1 MSSALASAEA
11 APTNPMKPPR
21 HRPGPKIPQSV
32 PARWHRASPEVRTPR

>member
-11 APTNPMKPPR
+11 APADPMKPLR
-21 HRPGPKIPQSV
+21 VRPGPKVPQSV